1 MFSHHSVYLNS
12 LLIDLLFS
20 GNSDSDDSDT
30 SISSESSG
38 NSPALCVYC
47 HKELQQF
54 EFNICQNCYNST
66 FLDGNPNNN
75 DDSGRMDNKI
85 INEDDSGHMGHSTMN
100 NEEDDLATNTLEEV
114 ANILM
119 SIGNKNSVETE
130 KDRKMMD
137 GVEGLLQLHDANSTT
152 ESRYS

>member
-1 MFSHHSVYLNS
+1 M
-12 LLIDLLFS
+12 
-20 GNSDSDDSDT
+20 
-30 SISSESSG
+30 
-38 NSPALCVYC
+38 
-47 HKELQQF
+47 
-54 EFNICQNCYNST
+54 
-66 FLDGNPNNN
+66 DGNPNNN

-85 INEDDSGHMGHSTMN
+85 INEDDLEHSTMN

>member
-1 MFSHHSVYLNS
+1 M
-12 LLIDLLFS
+12 
-20 GNSDSDDSDT
+20 
-30 SISSESSG
+30 
-38 NSPALCVYC
+38 
-47 HKELQQF
+47 
-54 EFNICQNCYNST
+54 
-66 FLDGNPNNN
+66 DGNPNNN

-85 INEDDSGHMGHSTMN
+85 INKDDSGHMGHSTMN

-137 GVEGLLQLHDANSTT
+137 GVEGLLQLHDAYSTT

>member
-1 MFSHHSVYLNS
+1 M
-12 LLIDLLFS
+12 
-20 GNSDSDDSDT
+20 
-30 SISSESSG
+30 
-38 NSPALCVYC
+38 
-47 HKELQQF
+47 
-54 EFNICQNCYNST
+54 
-66 FLDGNPNNN
+66 DGNPNNNN

-85 INEDDSGHMGHSTMN
+85 INEDDLEHSTMN

>member
-1 MFSHHSVYLNS
+1 
-12 LLIDLLFS
+12 
-20 GNSDSDDSDT
+20 
-30 SISSESSG
+30 
-38 NSPALCVYC
+38 
-47 HKELQQF
+47 
-54 EFNICQNCYNST
+54 
-66 FLDGNPNNN
+66 LDGNPNNN

-85 INEDDSGHMGHSTMN
+85 INEDDLEHSTMN